1 MGEYYDKN
9 NLITQFINL
18 DYSSKGLIH
27 FNAEFANLAIR
38 LLSIKKLLKYPYFKR
53 LMTTYNNSFRQII
66 CSELGI
72 LLEKIPPNDVD
83 VTIESMKELLLLN
96 HYLLDI
102 RPLKD
107 FMNLCLKRLS
117 DKKLQ
122 TPLLNDAAEEV
133 IVPSFRTNRQSLHQ
147 VFESINQIPERALMT
162 RDLVGYLTVF
172 VNYLEERDNRQ
183 SRALQNFIQT
193 NNNTIVQE
201 IRESRSNIERNL
213 KSNTVPVISLVS
225 DNY

>member
-9 NLITQFINL
+9 NSITQFINL

-53 LMTTYNNSFRQII
+53 LMTTYSNSFRQII

-83 VTIESMKELLLLN
+83 VTVESMKELLLLN

-102 RPLKD
+102 HPLKD
-107 FMNLCLKRLS
+107 FMNLCLKKLS
-117 DKKLQ
+117 DKKLE
-122 TPLLNDAAEEV
+122 TSGLNDAAEEV
-133 IVPSFRTNRQSLHQ
+133 IVPSFRTTRQSLHQ
-147 VFESINQIPERALMT
+147 VFESINQIPDRALT
-162 RDLVGYLTVF
+162 VRDLGGCLTVF
-172 VNYLEERDNRQ
+172 ANYLEERDNRQ

-213 KSNTVPVISLVS
+213 KSNTVPVISLVY